1 MRAILLALLIV
12 SQSASGATDGLNAD
26 MSLDR
31 ASISKA
37 YFEGDFDKVV
47 KALET
52 FRKAYPNPSR
62 EDKIYA
68 YKYLSV
74 IYAAKPET
82 RAKAESFMYQ
92 LLKIMPS
99 IELMDLYI
107 SDNIEAIFNSVRM
120 RFEHQQQ
127 YAGKGAEASPGPKD
141 IDPAPASS
149 AAPIASAAPAAP
161 GPARPDSAA
170 ARAGKKSG
178 RSSWVWWTT
187 AGVGVAAAVAGY
199 VYLAA
204 DADPEP
210 AERETI
216 NLE

>member
-1 MRAILLALLIV
+1 MNDVSRLRAILLVLLIV
-12 SQSASGATDGLNAD
+12 AQAALGAVDGLNPD
-26 MSLDR
+26 NSLDR
-31 ASISKA
+31 ATISKA

-52 FRKAYPNPSR
+52 FRKAYPNPTR

-127 YAGKGAEASPGPKD
+127 YAGRVADEPPGPKD
-141 IDPAPASS
+141 IDAEPAS
-149 AAPIASAAPAAP
+149 SAAPAAP
-161 GPARPDSAA
+161 GPARPESPAA
-170 ARAGKKSG
+170 QAGKKSG
-178 RSSWVWWTT
+178 RPWVLDMCSNR
-187 AGVGVAAAVAGY
+187 A
-199 VYLAA
+199 
-204 DADPEP
+204 
-210 AERETI
+210 
-216 NLE
+216 